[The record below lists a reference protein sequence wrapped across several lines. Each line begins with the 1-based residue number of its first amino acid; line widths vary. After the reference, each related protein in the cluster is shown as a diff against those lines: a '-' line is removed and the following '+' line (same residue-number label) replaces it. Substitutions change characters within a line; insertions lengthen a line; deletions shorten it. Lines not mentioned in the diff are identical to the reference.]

1 MQSTVQTTQSILQ
14 DLPREIV
21 KRGLKAG
28 ATDVM
33 GQVEVEKRR
42 MVRFSNNSITVVKT
56 WDVVSPV
63 IYLGFGTR
71 SIASRLSDTST
82 TTIDKTISQMLS
94 AVKALPEAVESHLSK
109 GPFQYKQISGIH
121 DSKIPQLEGELT
133 DYVESAINSSL
144 DAGSKRVSGVLSSYH
159 WRKSLNTSTGI
170 EASTEQTMIELSMRS
185 FTEDD
190 ASGQG
195 ISVSTTLK
203 DFDPTKAGEESG
215 SFAKTSLKPEHG
227 KEGKYSVVFGPSIF
241 GNLINS
247 VAFSASAFAVEAGFS
262 FLGDKLGQKVASE
275 QLTLT
280 DDRLRANAPGAMA
293 FDDEGHPSR
302 VNPLIEKGTFKT
314 LVHDSRTA
322 AKFKTSPTGNAVWD
336 SDFGMIIPTPTCLV
350 AEPGNMTR
358 EELFEEAGDGL
369 YITNNWYTRFQNY
382 QTGDFSTIP
391 RDAMF
396 LIENGRLGRPVKGL
410 RVSDNILRMLQSIR
424 NASKERK
431 WIRWWEVSIPS
442 YLGHFLVD
450 QVGITKSTS

>member
-1 MQSTVQTTQSILQ
+1 MQSMAQTTQSILQ
-14 DLPREIV
+14 DLPGEIV

-82 TTIDKTISQMLS
+82 VTIDKTISQMLS
-94 AVKALPEAVESHLSK
+94 AVKALPEMVESHLAK
-109 GPFQYKQISGIH
+109 GPFQYKQIPGLY
-121 DSKIPQLEGELT
+121 DSRIPQLEGELT
-133 DYVESAINSSL
+133 DHVDSAINASL
-144 DAGSKRVSGVLSSYH
+144 DAGAKRVSGVVSSYH
-159 WRKSLNTSTGI
+159 WRKAVSTSTGVD
-170 EASTEQTMIELSMRS
+170 ASSEQTLIESSLRS
-185 FTEDD
+185 FAEDD

-203 DFDPTKAGEESG
+203 DFEPAKAGEESG
-215 SFAKTSLKPEHG
+215 FFAKMSLKPEQG
-227 KEGKYSVVFGPSIF
+227 KEGKCNVVFAPSIF
-241 GNLINS
+241 SNFINQ
-247 VAFSASAFAVEAGFS
+247 VGFSASAFAVEAGFS
-262 FLGDKLGQKVASE
+262 FLGDKLEQKVASE

-280 DDRLRANAPGAMA
+280 DDRLRANGPGSTA
-293 FDDEGHPSR
+293 FDDEGHPSQ
-302 VNPLIEKGTFKT
+302 VNPLIEKGTFKM

-322 AKFKTSPTGNAVWD
+322 AKFKSSPTGNAVWD
-336 SDFGMIIPTPTCLV
+336 SDFGQIVPFPTSLIV
-350 AEPGNMTR
+350 EPGAMTR
-358 EELFEEAGDGL
+358 EELFEMAGDGL

-382 QTGDFSTIP
+382 RTGDFSTIP

-396 LIENGRLGRPVKGL
+396 RIENGRLVRPVKGL
-410 RVSDNILRMLQSIR
+410 RISDNMLRMLQSIR
-424 NASKERK
+424 GVSRDRK
-431 WIRWWEVSIPS
+431 WIRWWEVSIPT